1 MEDDVT
7 RRSKLTRRRFLSLIA
22 AGSAAA
28 ATAPMRSIAAP
39 ATERKKPAPPAPSPA
54 VAREI
59 EKQKGYVADA
69 LKTIRAHQLPAGS
82 DMAFVFQPLRPRR
95 KEARRA
101 R

>member
-1 MEDDVT
+1 MT

-28 ATAPMRSIAAP
+28 ATAPMRSIAATATP
-39 ATERKKPAPPAPSPA
+39 ARTKAAPPAPSPA
-54 VAREI
+54 IAKEI

-69 LKTIRAHQLPAGS
+69 LKTIRAHELPAGS